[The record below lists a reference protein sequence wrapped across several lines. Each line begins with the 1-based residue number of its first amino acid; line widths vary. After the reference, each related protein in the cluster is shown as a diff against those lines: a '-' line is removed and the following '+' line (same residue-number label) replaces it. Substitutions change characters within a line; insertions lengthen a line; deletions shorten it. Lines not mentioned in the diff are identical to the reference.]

1 MSRLIRALSFK
12 DLTILIVCSV
22 IGSGIFLVPGV
33 VLRQVEGSLILALLV
48 WVVAGVLS
56 LVGGLTYG
64 ELSAQN
70 PKAGGLYVYIRDC
83 FGPFA
88 AFLFGWTTFLVIGSG
103 STATL
108 AVAFPAYLSQI
119 IPLSSWM
126 SKVIACAMIL
136 IIMIVN
142 IRGVRQSATLQ
153 NYTTIVKVA
162 AIILISA
169 IFLWFGTGFQNLT
182 GTDLWPAKIGG
193 SLLSAFGIAMISVLW
208 AYEGWQYATYSAA
221 EVVDPQRNFPRAFF
235 IGLMILMSLY
245 ILAVLGYVAAL
256 GVKGAA
262 ATDAIAAVSINKII
276 GLNASKLLS
285 AAILVSIFSAA
296 NTILLTTPRVF
307 YAMASDGLFFR
318 KLAEVSPRFHTPI
331 FAIVSLAVWSMILAV
346 TGTFQ
351 QLLTY
356 VVFVGWIFYGLGGA
370 CVFFYRR
377 RIPASQRPYSTPGY
391 PITPILFVLSALA
404 LVINT
409 IAADTRS
416 ALIGIGI
423 VLTGFP
429 AYLIWK
435 GKSQVVKKEEKLEKV
450 GD

>member
-1 MSRLIRALSFK
+1 MYDLTRMSRLIRALSFK

-33 VLRQVEGSLILALLV
+33 VLRQVDGSLILALLV

-70 PKAGGLYVYIRDC
+70 PEAGGLYVYIRDC

-88 AFLFGWTTFLVIGSG
+88 AFLFGWTTFFVIGSG
-103 STATL
+103 SAATL

-119 IPLSSWM
+119 IPVSSGM
-126 SKVIACAMIL
+126 SKIIAVAMIL

-153 NYTTIVKVA
+153 NYATIVKVG

-169 IFLWFGTGFQNLT
+169 IFLWFGTGFQNLS
-182 GTDLWPAKIGG
+182 GTDLWPAKVGG
-193 SLLSAFGIAMISVLW
+193 SLLTAFGIAMISVLW
-208 AYEGWQYATYSAA
+208 AYEGWQYATYTAG

-235 IGLMILMSLY
+235 VGLMILMSLY

-262 ATDAIAAVSINKII
+262 ATDAIAAVSISKIV
-276 GLNASKLLS
+276 GPNASKLLS
-285 AAILVSIFSAA
+285 AAILVSIFSAT

-307 YAMASDGLFFR
+307 YAMASDGLFFK
-318 KLAEVSPRFHTPI
+318 KLAEVNPRFHTPV
-331 FAIVSLAVWSMILAV
+331 FAIVSLAVWSMVLAI

-391 PITPILFVLSALA
+391 PITPILFVLSAAA
-404 LVINT
+404 LVVNT

-435 GKSQVVKKEEKLEKV
+435 NKTPVKKSIR
-450 GD
+450 